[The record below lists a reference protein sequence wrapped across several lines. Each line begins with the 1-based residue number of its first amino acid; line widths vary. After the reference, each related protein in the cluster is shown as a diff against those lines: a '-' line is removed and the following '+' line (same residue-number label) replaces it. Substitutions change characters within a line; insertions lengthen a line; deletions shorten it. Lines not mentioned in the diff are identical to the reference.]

1 MLLGCIF
8 KSLRGQTPPLGE
20 VLPSQACPIC
30 PWPSGLVSRAD
41 PAPMTHIHRGLS
53 RRKWAHYSLLNE
65 VSVQLRR
72 LYPSS
77 GVLTHTPPLI
87 FTPKQKLGSRKDPV
101 SLPSIQGSKYI
112 QSFSVLSSVSPFL
125 SIPLSLPPP
134 PSLPF
139 SPFSSQNIF
148 HWS

>member
-1 MLLGCIF
+1 MPFLSSGGLPNPGTKPTSPALAGRFFTTEPLEKPLMLLGYIF
-8 KSLRGQTPPLGE
+8 KSLRGQTPTLGE
-20 VLPSQACPIC
+20 VLPSQAFPIC

-53 RRKWAHYSLLNE
+53 RRKWAHYSFLNE

-87 FTPKQKLGSRKDPV
+87 FTPKQKLGS
-101 SLPSIQGSKYI
+101 
-112 QSFSVLSSVSPFL
+112 
-125 SIPLSLPPP
+125 
-134 PSLPF
+134 
-139 SPFSSQNIF
+139 
-148 HWS
+148 